1 MQSEVLGAR
10 VGARARE
17 GAAAD
22 PCPSP
27 SSLLAPLVLLACVCV
42 YVARKPCPRAL
53 GPANGRNSERGAAR
67 HAKKM
72 ESARA
77 RVGWRGAAGRTVA
90 HSLLSSLFLLSRD
103 SHTNAAARHRL
114 DRPPRGS
121 AACRA
126 GHRCDVR
133 GCEKES
139 GTGRRFPASQI
150 RERGASARCLSRRAW
165 RSQPPSASPRAPPA
179 RLAHALPAR
188 PPPPPR
194 CARTP
199 PSLTLPPSLSPPP
212 TTQPPPRR
220 PGRPAR
226 LHPGPPCPRRHRR
239 LGRQV
244 PGLRLLPRGSG
255 RGRVPGEDA

>member
-1 MQSEVLGAR
+1 MAEIAREARRDMQKKWRERAHGWVGGERR
-10 VGARARE
+10 VG
-17 GAAAD
+17 
-22 PCPSP
+22 PC
-27 SSLLAPLVLLACVCV
+27 
-42 YVARKPCPRAL
+42 
-53 GPANGRNSERGAAR
+53 
-67 HAKKM
+67 
-72 ESARA
+72 
-77 RVGWRGAAGRTVA
+77 A

-199 PSLTLPPSLSPPP
+199 PSLTLPPLSLPPAHNTAPAAPPWPPCSPPP
-212 TTQPPPRR
+212 WPALPSPPSASGTASPR
-220 PGRPAR
+220 PTAPAPWER
-226 LHPGPPCPRRHRR
+226 TGTRA
-239 LGRQV
+239 G
-244 PGLRLLPRGSG
+244 
-255 RGRVPGEDA
+255 